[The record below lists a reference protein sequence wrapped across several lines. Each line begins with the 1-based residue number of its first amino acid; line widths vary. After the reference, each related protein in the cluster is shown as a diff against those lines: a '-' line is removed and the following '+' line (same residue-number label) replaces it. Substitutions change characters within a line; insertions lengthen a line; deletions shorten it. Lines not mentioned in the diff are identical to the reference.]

1 MASGRKTETEIWMVG
16 DPCMWRQNFGKSD
29 TCDHLEGSV
38 LSVQFYRKGSNSD
51 ISRFKLILTTFC
63 KLFLKFIDY
72 DVS

>member
-1 MASGRKTETEIWMVG
+1 MVE
-16 DPCMWRQNFGKSD
+16 NFGKSD

-72 DVS
+72 DVTDYKTYCYFMYQSEMMKNVN